1 MIRNAAIDTT
11 QMTELIRMDA
21 RIIIFS
27 MKQVQIGPKRILAL
41 KTILRVILL
50 LLILLNRHRLIAVLV
65 IRCLSIPQAV
75 SQFLLPAIGII
86 LLILRGLT
94 LQFLL

>member
-50 LLILLNRHRLIAVLV
+50 LLILLYRHRLIAVLV
-65 IRCLSIPQAV
+65 
-75 SQFLLPAIGII
+75 
-86 LLILRGLT
+86 T
-94 LQFLL
+94 